1 MELDR
6 DGPHRVVAVETPV
19 DGGEAAVDG
28 PQTADAG
35 VVDAFD
41 GADPELE
48 VGADGVLY
56 QHRYIPPAE
65 RVGDLLHGEW
75 VGRRPRADPEQVHAS
90 AQGHIDVFARG
101 DLRSGVHARFALDT
115 LQPRDSCGS
124 DPFETS
130 GFRARFPESCTVDA
144 DALGGQCAGRFD
156 HLFFGFGAARS
167 CDDQRPAGID
177 PRECDGLDVVHG
189 IVSFSVF
196 QIFGLGHSA
205 YSPRMRK
212 PLVSGRTASTAWWK
226 RSGSVNVTST

>member
-1 MELDR
+1 MEVKPR
-6 DGPHRVVAVETPV
+6 WMAPRRP
-19 DGGEAAVDG
+19 
-28 PQTADAG
+28 DAG

-226 RSGSVNVTST
+226 RSGSANVTST